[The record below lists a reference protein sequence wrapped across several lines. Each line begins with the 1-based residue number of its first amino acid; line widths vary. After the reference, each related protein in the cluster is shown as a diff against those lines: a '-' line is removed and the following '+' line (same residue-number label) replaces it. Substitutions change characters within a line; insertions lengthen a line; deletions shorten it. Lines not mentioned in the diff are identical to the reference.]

1 MKKHLIIN
9 ILISIVFIILDPL
22 FVWCGNW
29 ADTYSLGA
37 ELILGMIEPAVLLAF
52 VIFFIGSACFSFI
65 RCFKER
71 KAINIVPL
79 VVLIAFVLLYV
90 FISTENSTWIRVM
103 DFYIK

>member
-9 ILISIVFIILDPL
+9 ILMSIVFIALDPL

-37 ELILGMIEPAVLLAF
+37 ELIGGMLVPAVLLAF
-52 VIFFIGSACFSFI
+52 VIFFICSACFSLF

-71 KAINIVPL
+71 KAVHIVPL
-79 VVLIAFVLLYV
+79 AVLIAFVLLYV
-90 FISTENSTWIRVM
+90 FISTENSTWIRVI